1 MFTQCL
7 KYDKGQDGHVL
18 VFVHQAANESRKYIY
33 IYYIYILY
41 IYIYI
46 YIYTVYIYIYTVYIY
61 IYMIDRMTERE
72 NE

>member
-1 MFTQCL
+1 MSCISRHVSNNRDIAIMFTQCL

-33 IYYIYILY
+33 IYIH

-46 YIYTVYIYIYTVYIY
+46 QYIYTSI
-61 IYMIDRMTERE
+61 
-72 NE
+72 